1 MNNSTLFSGDND
13 DNYRHNDDNDNVG
26 DDDIGDDECVGIDGY
41 DDCNSIA
48 KIFIARALPTP
59 SLTLQ
64 LFVTTLQDCLPTL
77 QPPPVL
83 YIHLTKF
90 ECLSPN

>member
-1 MNNSTLFSGDND
+1 MNNSTLFSGND
-13 DNYRHNDDNDNVG
+13 DDQDHDHEENYSHNDDNDNVG
-26 DDDIGDDECVGIDGY
+26 DDDEDDDIGDDECVGLDGY

-64 LFVTTLQDCLPTL
+64 LFVTTLQDCLP
-77 QPPPVL
+77 PPYANL
-83 YIHLTKF
+83 
-90 ECLSPN
+90 N